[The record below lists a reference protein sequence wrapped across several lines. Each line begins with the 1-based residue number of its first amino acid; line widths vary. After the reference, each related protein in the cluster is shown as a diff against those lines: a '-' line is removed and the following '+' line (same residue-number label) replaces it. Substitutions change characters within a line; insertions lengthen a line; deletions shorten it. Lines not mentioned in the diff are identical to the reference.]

1 MADEE
6 DVIERAATEGKVKD
20 AQVEPREKVPQRDY
34 SKSEIDEIKAE
45 IRRLKGRDPEGG
57 SQLEQEYG
65 VEAHAKPLEVRERA
79 SSDSGRL
86 LAELFGKP
94 TVTKSAERDGG
105 ILEVTITVK
114 NNLNRGI
121 RDVAVTDALPED
133 AKDTVCLTESIEF
146 KQHDRA
152 LAWSMP
158 FIKAKSKKVIHY
170 QASSRVGGGAPAVL
184 EWNT

>member
-6 DVIERAATEGKVKD
+6 DIIEFAVTDGKVKE
-20 AQVEPREKVPQRDY
+20 AQIEPREKVSQTDY

-45 IRRLKGRDPEGG
+45 IRRLKGRAPAGG
-57 SQLEQEYG
+57 SQLEEEYG
-65 VEAHAKPLEVRERA
+65 VEAHAKPLDVRERA

-86 LAELFGKP
+86 LAELRGKP
-94 TVTKSAERDGG
+94 TITKSAERDGG
-105 ILEVTITVK
+105 ILEVTIVVK

-121 RDVAVTDALPED
+121 RDVVVSDALPED
-133 AKDTVCLTESIEF
+133 AKDVVCLTESIEF

-152 LAWSMP
+152 LTWSMP

-170 QASSRVGGGAPAVL
+170 QAFSKLGGGAAAVM